1 MTLAATDPGFEAL
14 LERIERDRGFACG
27 SYKHTCVQRRIRTR
41 MRAREAASYEE
52 YLTLIDRDP
61 REMDRLVDALTIN
74 VTRFFRN
81 RAVWDSIAGVVV
93 PSLWG
98 AELRDVNVWSAGCA
112 SGEEA
117 YSLAMLFHRHAAVS
131 GMLPQIDRVAVT
143 GTDVDAGALREAQA
157 AQFPDAAL
165 VEVPEE
171 LRDRYFPASHPFQ
184 PAEGVRRMVQFRQHD
199 LLRGPFPGPRQ
210 HLVMCRNVLIYFERT
225 VQEQVIRHLQD
236 SLEPGGYL
244 ILGKV
249 ESLLGGTRRGFEPV
263 AQRERIFRKIS

>member
-1 MTLAATDPGFEAL
+1 MTLVATDPGFEAL

-27 SYKHTCVQRRIRTR
+27 AYKHSCVQRRIRTR
-41 MRAREAASYEE
+41 MRVRDAASYEA
-52 YLTLIDRDP
+52 YLALIDRDP

-74 VTRFFRN
+74 VSRFFRN
-81 RAVWDSIAGVVV
+81 RAVWDSIAAAVV

-98 AELRDVNVWSAGCA
+98 AELRDINVWSAGCA

-117 YSLAMLFHRHAAVS
+117 YSLAMLFHRHAAVN
-131 GMLPQIDRVAVT
+131 GMLAQIDRARVT
-143 GTDVDAGALREAQA
+143 ATDVDAGALRDARA
-157 AQFPDAAL
+157 AAFPEAAL

-171 LRDRYFPASHPFQ
+171 LRGRYFTASHPFQ
-184 PAEGVRRMVQFRQHD
+184 PAEGVRRMVKFQQHD

-210 HLVMCRNVLIYFERT
+210 HLVMCRNVLIYFERA
-225 VQEQVIRHLQD
+225 VQEQVIRNLQD

>member
-1 MTLAATDPGFEAL
+1 MTAAAADPGFEAL

-27 SYKHTCVQRRIRTR
+27 AYKHSCVARRIRTR
-41 MRAREAASYEE
+41 MRVRDTVSYEA
-52 YLTLIDRDP
+52 YLALIERDP

-81 RAVWDSIAGVVV
+81 RAVWDCLATEVV
-93 PSLWG
+93 PALWG
-98 AELRDVNVWSAGCA
+98 AELREINMWSAGCA

-117 YSLAMLFHRHAAVS
+117 YSLAMLFHRHAAVN
-131 GMLPQIDRVAVT
+131 GMLAQIDRVAVT
-143 GTDVDAGALREAQA
+143 ATDVDEGALRDAQA
-157 AQFPDAAL
+157 AAYPESAL

-171 LRDRYFPASHPFQ
+171 LRSRYFTASHLFQ
-184 PAEGVRRMVQFRQHD
+184 PAEGVRRMVNFRQHD
-199 LLRGPFPGPRQ
+199 LIRGSLPGPRQ
-210 HLVMCRNVLIYFERT
+210 HLVICRNVLIYFERG

-244 ILGKV
+244 ILGRV